1 MGLKT
6 GLAFAV
12 DTTTI
17 EFKTDFRAS
26 YALVFAVYFC
36 AIFAIS
42 YVIG

>member
-17 EFKTDFRAS
+17 EFKTDIRAS
-26 YALVFAVYFC
+26 YALVLAVYFY
-36 AIFAIS
+36 AIFEIS
-42 YVIG
+42 YIIG